1 MIRFSP
7 IFSGGAAGAAL
18 LLMRIATAATLLLA
32 TLHALPPDAWQ
43 VFVAA
48 LLALGLFVGL
58 FTRVAGGLGA
68 LLLAVLAM
76 RVGGAA
82 GGFLALHGIQALALA
97 LLGAGAYSID
107 ARLFGRRVIR
117 LDDGR
122 DPFG

>member
-7 IFSGGAAGAAL
+7 IFSGGVPGAAL

-32 TLHALPPDAWQ
+32 AHHALRPDAWQ
-43 VFVAA
+43 LFIAAA
-48 LLALGLFVGL
+48 LAIGLLMGL
-58 FTRVAGGLGA
+58 FTRVLGALGA
-68 LLLAVLAM
+68 LLLGVFAI
-76 RVGGAA
+76 RTGGPVGGL
-82 GGFLALHGIQALALA
+82 LALHGIQALALA

-117 LDDGR
+117 LDDGS